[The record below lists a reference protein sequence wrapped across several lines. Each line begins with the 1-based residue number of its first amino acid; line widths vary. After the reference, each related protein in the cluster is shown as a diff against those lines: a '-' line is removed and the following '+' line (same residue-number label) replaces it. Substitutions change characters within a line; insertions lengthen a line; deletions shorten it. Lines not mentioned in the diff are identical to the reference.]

1 MAFGRGA
8 HAEGYPT
15 KQMHLLVGSA
25 AGSTPD
31 IVARLVGD
39 QLGPALGKPIVVDNR
54 AGPGGIAAMQALL
67 SSAPDGHTVALATVN
82 QLIFNSYL
90 FSKLTY
96 DPLTD
101 IAPISLIASN
111 AFSIAVKTSFVDTL
125 DALVRAAKAQPGT
138 LSIGSSLPGTAPHV
152 FAHILMRMI
161 GIEVTFVPYRS
172 GVDGLTGL
180 IRSDVQILVD
190 SPAVMAPHVKEGSIR
205 VLAVTGRAREPQLPD
220 VPTIAQVGFPAA
232 EYESWFGLVAPAGIA
247 SDIVSRLQRNIS
259 SIVSN
264 SEIRQRFA
272 AMSFEPKGTSPE
284 EFIKVIRDD
293 HARWGALIR
302 EAGIRLD

>member
-15 KQMHLLVGSA
+15 KQVHLLVGSA

-31 IVARLVGD
+31 IVARLVGE
-39 QLGPALGKPIVVDNR
+39 QLGPALGKPVIVDNR
-54 AGPGGIAAMQALL
+54 VGPGGIAAMQALV
-67 SSAPDGHTVALATVN
+67 SSPPDGHTIALATVN

-90 FSKLTY
+90 FSKLPY
-96 DPLTD
+96 DPLKD
-101 IAPISLIASN
+101 IEPISLIASN
-111 AFSIAVKTSFVDTL
+111 AFSIGVKTSFVETL
-125 DALVRAAKAQPGT
+125 DALVRAAKAQPGK
-138 LSIGSSLPGTAPHV
+138 LSVGTSLPGTAPHV

-172 GVDGLTGL
+172 GVEGLTGL
-180 IRSDVQILVD
+180 IRGDVHILVD

-220 VPTIAQVGFPAA
+220 VPTIAQAGIPAA
-232 EYESWFGLVAPAGIA
+232 EYESWFGLVAPSGIA
-247 SDIVSRLQRNIS
+247 PDIVVRLQRAAASMIS
-259 SIVSN
+259 N
-264 SEIRQRFA
+264 PEIRQRFA
-272 AMSFEPKGTSPE
+272 AMSFEPKGNSPDEFRKLVRE
-284 EFIKVIRDD
+284 E